1 MENNKLNRL
10 TGQARRESYSL
21 NHDYIGTEHLLLAL
35 MKTGSIASKALE
47 EAGANYE
54 LLRSIVINNIG
65 KGQAQRPA
73 KEYSDQVRK
82 IFDKARLY
90 SQKRKKISAGEDDV
104 LLAILNDDDSFTN
117 LMFMLSGLDKKLIR
131 DNLMKLQSKEKEDV
145 SKYKELGENIEK
157 YAKNLNKLAEDGK
170 IDPVIGRDKE
180 IERLI
185 QILMR
190 RTKNNP
196 ILIGDPGV
204 GKTAIVEGLAQ
215 RIVKEK
221 VPSIM
226 DGKTL
231 VSLDLAAM
239 IAGTKYRGDF
249 EARLKNL
256 FEDLRKRDDVILF
269 IDEFHMV
276 LGAGAAEG
284 SMDAA
289 NILKPILAKGDI
301 QIIGATTIDEYRKH
315 IEKDQALT
323 RRMQPVHVE
332 EPSVEDTIQ
341 IIKGLRDKYEDHHR
355 VKITDEAIEAA
366 VDLSKRYI
374 QDRYLPDKA
383 IDIIDEACS
392 KERILNY
399 RENKKDKSKQDILDE
414 LIGEKDE
421 AINKQD
427 FEKAAILRDK
437 INKARKDLE
446 KEDDD
451 KNLTLSIG
459 FDRVSK
465 IVSDWSKV
473 PITKLTED
481 EKEKYRD
488 LDQDLKKEVIG
499 QDEAIDEV
507 SHAIKRARVG
517 LKDPRK
523 PIGSFIFV
531 GPTGVGKTYLAKALA
546 KNLFGESDNLIRM
559 DMSEYME
566 KFAVSRLV
574 GSPPGYVG
582 YEEGGQL
589 TEAVR
594 KKPYSVILFD
604 EIEKAHPD
612 IFNLL
617 LQILDDGRLTD
628 GQGRTVDFKNT
639 VIIMTSNVGVSSLN
653 QKAMIGFGTG
663 DEQKKQDENNKEI
676 LQKAVKDAFAP
687 EFINRLDDIIMFN
700 SLDKDA
706 IRQITKIM
714 LDKTKERLKK
724 LGIEINYNK
733 RVIDLLSEGGFSKEY
748 GARPL
753 ERHITKEIDDNL
765 AEEILANSLSKDM
778 VINLTV
784 KMGRINFANRKEKDR
799 PEAEDTSASKIEKEK
814 VSINS

>member
-21 NHDYIGTEHLLLAL
+21 SHDYIGVEHLLLAL
-35 MKTGSIASKALE
+35 MKTGSLATKALE

-65 KGQAQRPA
+65 KGSAVRPA
-73 KEYSDQVRK
+73 KEYSNKVRQ
-82 IFDKARLY
+82 IFDRARLFA
-90 SQKRKKISAGEDDV
+90 QKRKKVSASEEDI

-117 LMFMLSGLDKKLIR
+117 LMFMLSGLDKKIIR
-131 DNLMKLQSKEKEDV
+131 DNLIRLQKEEK
-145 SKYKELGENIEK
+145 SSNTSNNLSENLK
-157 YAKNLNKLAEDGK
+157 KFAKNLNELAEAGK
-170 IDPVIGRDKE
+170 IDPVIGREDE
-180 IERLI
+180 VERVI
-185 QILMR
+185 QILLR

-204 GKTAIVEGLAQ
+204 GKTAIIEGLAQ
-215 RIVKEK
+215 RIVDGKVPFVMKEK
-221 VPSIM
+221 TI
-226 DGKTL
+226 
-231 VSLDLAAM
+231 VSLDLASM

-249 EARLKNL
+249 EDRLKKL
-256 FEDLRKRDDVILF
+256 FGELEQREDVVLF

-276 LGAGAAEG
+276 LGAGASEG

-315 IEKDQALT
+315 VEKDQALT

-332 EPSVEDTIQ
+332 EPNKDDTIK
-341 IIKGLRDKYEDHHR
+341 IIEGLKDKYEDHHN
-355 VKITDEAIEAA
+355 VEITDEAIKAA
-366 VDLSKRYI
+366 VDLSQRYI
-374 QDRYLPDKA
+374 QDRFLPDKA
-383 IDIIDEACS
+383 IDVIDEACS
-392 KERILNY
+392 KERIKNY
-399 RENKKDKSKQDILDE
+399 KENKNQVSKKEILDK
-414 LIGEKDE
+414 LIEEKNM
-421 AINKQD
+421 AINEQN
-427 FEKAAILRDK
+427 FEKAASLRDQINETREK
-437 INKARKDLE
+437 IE
-446 KEDDD
+446 KEKNED
-451 KNLTLSIG
+451 KTDLKIS
-459 FDRVSK
+459 FDEVAK
-465 IVSDWSKV
+465 IVSSWSKV

-481 EKEKYRD
+481 EKQKYMD
-488 LDQDLKKEVIG
+488 LDIDLKKEVIG
-499 QDEAIDEV
+499 QDKAIDKI

-517 LKDPRK
+517 LKDPKK

-531 GPTGVGKTYLAKALA
+531 GPTGVGKTYLAKSLA
-546 KNLFGESDNLIRM
+546 KNLFGDMDNLIRM

-594 KKPYSVILFD
+594 KNPYSVILFD

-639 VIIMTSNVGVSSLN
+639 IIIMTSNVGVSSLN
-653 QKAMIGFGTG
+653 QNPKIGFGTG
-663 DEQKKQDENNKEI
+663 DVEKEIDNSNKEI
-676 LQKAVKDAFAP
+676 INKAIKNAFAP
-687 EFINRLDDIIMFN
+687 EFLNRLDDIIMFN
-700 SLDKDA
+700 SLDKNA
-706 IRQITKIM
+706 IKEITKI
-714 LDKTKERLKK
+714 LLEETKERLKN

-733 RVIDLLSEGGFSKEY
+733 RVVDLLSEGGFSKEY

-753 ERHITKEIDDNL
+753 ERHITNKIDNQL
-765 AEEILANSLSKDM
+765 AEEILEGKLSKDM
-778 VINLTV
+778 KINLTV
-784 KMGRINFANRKEKDR
+784 KEGKINFANKKEK
-799 PEAEDTSASKIEKEK
+799 IKEEIP
-814 VSINS
+814 VS

>member
-21 NHDYIGTEHLLLAL
+21 SHDYIGVEHLLLAL
-35 MKTGSIASKALE
+35 MKTGSLATKALE

-65 KGQAQRPA
+65 KGSAVRPA
-73 KEYSDQVRK
+73 KEYSNKVRQ
-82 IFDKARLY
+82 IFDRARLFA
-90 SQKRKKISAGEDDV
+90 QKRKKVSASEEDV

-117 LMFMLSGLDKKLIR
+117 LMFMLSGLDKKIIR
-131 DNLMKLQSKEKEDV
+131 DNLIRLQKEEK
-145 SKYKELGENIEK
+145 SSNTSNNLSENLK
-157 YAKNLNKLAEDGK
+157 KFAKNLNEMAEAGK
-170 IDPVIGRDKE
+170 IDPVIGREDE
-180 IERLI
+180 VERVI
-185 QILMR
+185 QILLR

-204 GKTAIVEGLAQ
+204 GKTAIIEGLAQ
-215 RIVKEK
+215 RIVDGKVPFVMKEK
-221 VPSIM
+221 TI
-226 DGKTL
+226 
-231 VSLDLAAM
+231 VSLDLASM

-249 EARLKNL
+249 EDRLKKL
-256 FEDLRKRDDVILF
+256 FGELEQREDVVLF

-276 LGAGAAEG
+276 LGAGASEG

-315 IEKDQALT
+315 VEKDQALT

-332 EPSVEDTIQ
+332 EPNKNDTIK
-341 IIKGLRDKYEDHHR
+341 IIEGLKDKYEDHHK
-355 VKITDEAIEAA
+355 VEITDEAIKAA
-366 VDLSKRYI
+366 VDLSQRYI
-374 QDRYLPDKA
+374 QDRFLPDKA
-383 IDIIDEACS
+383 IDVIDEACS
-392 KERILNY
+392 KERIKNY
-399 RENKKDKSKQDILDE
+399 KENKNQVSKKEILDK
-414 LIGEKDE
+414 LIEEKNM
-421 AINKQD
+421 AINEQN
-427 FEKAAILRDK
+427 FEKAASLRDQ
-437 INKARKDLE
+437 INETREKLE
-446 KEDDD
+446 KEKEENKTDL
-451 KNLTLSIG
+451 KIS
-459 FDRVSK
+459 FDEVAK
-465 IVSDWSKV
+465 IVSSWSKV

-481 EKEKYRD
+481 EKQKYMD
-488 LDQDLKKEVIG
+488 LDIDLKKEVIG
-499 QDEAIDEV
+499 QDKAIDKI

-517 LKDPRK
+517 LKDPKK

-531 GPTGVGKTYLAKALA
+531 GPTGVGKTYLAKSLA
-546 KNLFGESDNLIRM
+546 KNLFGDMDNLIRM

-594 KKPYSVILFD
+594 KHPYSVILFD

-639 VIIMTSNVGVSSLN
+639 IIIMTSNVGVSSLN
-653 QKAMIGFGTG
+653 QKPKIGFGTG
-663 DEQKKQDENNKEI
+663 DVEKEIDDSNKEI
-676 LQKAVKDAFAP
+676 INKAIKNAFAP
-687 EFINRLDDIIMFN
+687 EFLNRLDDIIMFN
-700 SLDKDA
+700 SLDKNA
-706 IRQITKIM
+706 IKEITKIL
-714 LDKTKERLKK
+714 LDETKERLKN

-733 RVIDLLSEGGFSKEY
+733 RVVDLLSEGGFSKEY

-753 ERHITKEIDDNL
+753 ERHITNKIDNQL
-765 AEEILANSLSKDM
+765 AEEILEGKLSKDM
-778 VINLTV
+778 KINLTV
-784 KMGRINFANRKEKDR
+784 KEGKINFANKKEK
-799 PEAEDTSASKIEKEK
+799 IKEEIPI
-814 VSINS
+814 S